1 MAKPITDKDLHA
13 AIDRAHD
20 LWLSQYDGDLPEH
33 TFSADFEA
41 KAAAIPQKKAHRRH
55 PLRTTIAVAVIVAAL
70 TMTIGADMVADP
82 IFFSRGAISGIS
94 QVLPKSTDWH
104 YSSDY
109 DHEGETRRP
118 VFHWIP
124 EGWTECD
131 KSLIRNTTHIEFTH
145 ESVEKSSLIIRIHR
159 VTPTSGHTTSFNTEN
174 AEVSTIEINGNEA
187 LLVVG
192 DDYVLLKWFIE
203 NYSCSISM
211 SHIVAVEDVIKFA
224 ENMELK

>member
-1 MAKPITDKDLHA
+1 
-13 AIDRAHD
+13 
-20 LWLSQYDGDLPEH
+20 
-33 TFSADFEA
+33 
-41 KAAAIPQKKAHRRH
+41 
-55 PLRTTIAVAVIVAAL
+55 
-70 TMTIGADMVADP
+70 MVDP
-82 IFFSRGAISGIS
+82 AGFISGNMAGKLENGCLQRHDKYGS
-94 QVLPKSTDWH
+94 NSKWCAKQNSDDECRSFQTEFDDTNGGFGKPF
-104 YSSDY
+104 SDY

>member
-20 LWLSQYDGDLPEH
+20 LWLAQYDGDLPEH

-55 PLRTTIAVAVIVAAL
+55 PLRTTIAVAAIVAAL
-70 TMTIGADMVADP
+70 TMTIGADVVADP

-109 DHEGETRRP
+109 DHEGETYRP
-118 VFHWIP
+118 ILHWIP
-124 EGWTECD
+124 EGWTEYD
-131 KSLIRNTTHIEFTH
+131 R
-145 ESVEKSSLIIRIHR
+145 SVYKNSTYIKFNYEPVKRSYLIISTHR
-159 VTPTSGHTTSFNTEN
+159 VTPTSSYTSSFNTEN
-174 AEVSTIEINGNEA
+174 AKVSTIDINGNEA
-187 LLVVG
+187 TLVVG
-192 DDYVLLKWFIE
+192 DDYVLLDWFNG
-203 NYSCSISM
+203 NYACSVSM
-211 SHIVAVEDVIKFA
+211 GRIAAVEDVIKVA
-224 ENMELK
+224 KNMELK